1 MCKEEILFH
10 YLDSGIQTDGTGDR
24 KKDQDTK
31 SGETETETEES
42 ETQKLKRLLAEQK
55 AENESL
61 RIEKHKLEQRGTKP
75 DSEDKQREQ
84 NAHNKNALE
93 REQARAKEEEEEKR
107 KAYAIKIEQTKRKIE
122 NGNEE
127 DDEEGETERKKPK
140 HEEFEMQRESE
151 ENDREAGKKWLEDQ
165 AKEAE
170 KKRLEDQAKEAE
182 KKRLE
187 DQAKEAEKKR
197 LEDQAK
203 EAEKKRLE
211 DQAKE
216 AEKKR
221 LEDQAKEAEKKR
233 LEDQAKEAEKKRLED
248 QAKEVEKKR
257 LEDQAKEVEKKS
269 VPVKEEVK
277 NEAEGTKQV
286 NSTFI
291 FDSDGIP
298 IWDVRPLPS
307 VPQQLPGWDADKWV
321 AHMTDEYN
329 SSREKLFDCLY
340 KSAVRKKKRRD
351 QDEKDRIEKLVQEAR
366 DKAECERKEKE
377 ERDKEAARIRRE
389 KREKLEKEGQEYVE
403 QLISLN
409 FEFTDEESDDEEA
422 ATKSNGNTEEAENT
436 KGKPDNAVNGEG
448 DPEYAQNGNSV
459 PDKTEPT
466 DEDETDLDDKQPLGG
481 EASDANS
488 CILTYSTPSRTPQ
501 SSERLSNKSATKHP
515 RPMSANMVQI
525 LSDPKI
531 IVALEQFQG
540 IRKEQN
546 QVQLLSNPKI
556 IVALKEFHA
565 AMERGNFHSE
575 EKVEVELFNEAVLH
589 NMKQED
595 KMPSRLAKRKLTE
608 YDEFTKVLTTPKR
621 RKKETEK
628 EFAFSAGSPHR
639 GKVATH
645 DATLEELKKMVDV
658 KIDWVRKGDKLL
670 AGSKSTQSKT
680 IFTQV
685 TYCFFFVFKFLLI
698 YYGSNCHFLL
708 PLLL

>member
-1 MCKEEILFH
+1 MYRESITNVLEEE
-10 YLDSGIQTDGTGDR
+10 QDR
-24 KKDQDTK
+24 A
-31 SGETETETEES
+31 
-42 ETQKLKRLLAEQK
+42 R
-55 AENESL
+55 
-61 RIEKHKLEQRGTKP
+61 EK
-75 DSEDKQREQ
+75 
-84 NAHNKNALE
+84 
-93 REQARAKEEEEEKR
+93 EEEKR
-107 KAYAIKIEQTKRKIE
+107 KSYAIKKEQKKRKIE

-140 HEEFEMQRESE
+140 HEEIEMQRESE
-151 ENDREAGKKWLEDQ
+151 ENDR
-165 AKEAE
+165 EAE

-187 DQAKEAEKKR
+187 DQAKEAEKKWLEDKAKEVEKKR
-197 LEDQAK
+197 LEDQAKEAEKKRLEDEAK

-216 AEKKR
+216 AEKKQ
-221 LEDQAKEAEKKR
+221 LEDEEKEAEKKR
-233 LEDQAKEAEKKRLED
+233 LEDQAKEAEKKI
-248 QAKEVEKKR
+248 
-257 LEDQAKEVEKKS
+257 

-277 NEAEGTKQV
+277 NEAEGTKEV
-286 NSTFI
+286 NSAFI

-307 VPQQLPGWDADKWV
+307 VPQRPPGWDDDKWV
-321 AHMTDEYN
+321 AYMTNKYN
-329 SSREKLFDCLY
+329 SSRRKLFDRLY

-351 QDEKDRIEKLVQEAR
+351 QEEKDRIEKLVQEAR
-366 DKAECERKEKE
+366 DKAERERKEKE

-389 KREKLEKEGQEYVE
+389 KREKLEKEGQEYVQ
-403 QLISLN
+403 QLISLD

-422 ATKSNGNTEEAENT
+422 ATKSNGNAEEVETT
-436 KGKPDNAVNGEG
+436 KGKPDDAANGEG
-448 DPEYAQNGNSV
+448 NPEYAQNGNGV

-466 DEDETDLDDKQPLGG
+466 DEDETDLDEKQPLGG

-488 CILTYSTPSRTPQ
+488 CVLTYSTPLRTPR
-501 SSERLSNKSATKHP
+501 SSKRLSNKSATKNP
-515 RPMSANMVQI
+515 RPMSANTVQI

-540 IRKEQN
+540 IRKEQD

-565 AMERGNFHSE
+565 AMERGDFDSE
-575 EKVEVELFNEAVLH
+575 EKVEVVEEEDLFDEAVLH
-589 NMKQED
+589 NIKQED
-595 KMPSRLAKRKLTE
+595 KMPSRPAKRKLTE
-608 YDEFTKVLTTPKR
+608 YDEFTKVWTTPKR

-639 GKVATH
+639 GKVAMH
-645 DATLEELKKMVDV
+645 DATSEQLKKMVDV

-670 AGSKSTQSKT
+670 AGSKSTQSKN

-685 TYCFFFVFKFLLI
+685 TYCFSFFFYLSFYLWFKFSFSTSALI
-698 YYGSNCHFLL
+698 IVAENTTVCL
-708 PLLL
+708 

>member
-1 MCKEEILFH
+1 MCKEDIRFH
-10 YLDSGIQTDGTGDR
+10 YLDSGIQTDGAGDR
-24 KKDQDTK
+24 KKDEDTK
-31 SGETETETEES
+31 SRQTETETEES

-55 AENESL
+55 AENERL
-61 RIEKHKLEQRGTKP
+61 RIEKHKLEQRRMKP
-75 DSEDKQREQ
+75 DSGDVQRE
-84 NAHNKNALE
+84 HNRNALE
-93 REQARAKEEEEEKR
+93 EEQDRAREKEEEKR
-107 KAYAIKIEQTKRKIE
+107 KSYAIKKEQKKRKIE

-127 DDEEGETERKKPK
+127 DDEEGETERKKAK
-140 HEEFEMQRESE
+140 DEDIEMQSESE
-151 ENDREAGKKWLEDQ
+151 ENYRDQTNEVEKKRLEDQ

-233 LEDQAKEAEKKRLED
+233 LEDQAKEAEKK
-248 QAKEVEKKR
+248 
-257 LEDQAKEVEKKS
+257 S

-286 NSTFI
+286 NSAFI

-307 VPQQLPGWDADKWV
+307 VPQRPPGWDDDKWV
-321 AHMTDEYN
+321 AYMTNKYN
-329 SSREKLFDCLY
+329 SSRKKLFDRLY

-351 QDEKDRIEKLVQEAR
+351 QEEKDRIEKLAQEAR
-366 DKAECERKEKE
+366 DKAERERKEKE

-389 KREKLEKEGQEYVE
+389 KREKLEKEGQEYVV
-403 QLISLN
+403 QLISLD
-409 FEFTDEESDDEEA
+409 FDFTDEESDYEED
-422 ATKSNGNTEEAENT
+422 ATKSNGNAEEAENT
-436 KGKPDNAVNGEG
+436 KPKRDDAANGEG
-448 DPEYAQNGNSV
+448 NPEYVQKGNGV
-459 PDKTEPT
+459 PDKRERT
-466 DEDETDLDDKQPLGG
+466 DEDETDLDEKQPLGG

-488 CILTYSTPSRTPQ
+488 CVSTYSTPSRTPR
-501 SSERLSNKSATKHP
+501 SSKRLNNKSATKNP
-515 RPMSANMVQI
+515 RPMSANTVQI

-540 IRKEQN
+540 IRKEQDE
-546 QVQLLSNPKI
+546 VKLLSNPKI

-565 AMERGNFHSE
+565 AMERGDFDSE
-575 EKVEVELFNEAVLH
+575 EKVEVVEEEDLFDEAVLH
-589 NMKQED
+589 NIKQED
-595 KMPSRLAKRKLTE
+595 KTPSRPAKRKLTE
-608 YDEFTKVLTTPKR
+608 YDEFTKVWTTPKR

-639 GKVATH
+639 GKVATR
-645 DATLEELKKMVDV
+645 DATSEQLKKMVDV

-670 AGSKSTQSKT
+670 AGSKSTQSKN

-685 TYCFFFVFKFLLI
+685 TYCFCFFFI
-698 YYGSNCHFLL
+698 
-708 PLLL
+708 

>member
-1 MCKEEILFH
+1 MCKEDIRFH
-10 YLDSGIQTDGTGDR
+10 YLDSGIQTDGAGDR
-24 KKDQDTK
+24 KKDEDTK
-31 SGETETETEES
+31 SRQTETETEES

-55 AENESL
+55 AENERL
-61 RIEKHKLEQRGTKP
+61 RIEKHKLEQRRMKP
-75 DSEDKQREQ
+75 DSGDVQRE
-84 NAHNKNALE
+84 HNRNALE
-93 REQARAKEEEEEKR
+93 EEQDRAREKEEEKR
-107 KAYAIKIEQTKRKIE
+107 KSYAIKKEQKKRKIE

-127 DDEEGETERKKPK
+127 DDEEGETERKKAK
-140 HEEFEMQRESE
+140 DEDIEMQSESE
-151 ENDREAGKKWLEDQ
+151 ENYRDQ
-165 AKEAE
+165 TNEVE

-233 LEDQAKEAEKKRLED
+233 LEDQAKEAEKK
-248 QAKEVEKKR
+248 
-257 LEDQAKEVEKKS
+257 S

-286 NSTFI
+286 NSAFI

-307 VPQQLPGWDADKWV
+307 VPQRPPGWDDDKWV
-321 AHMTDEYN
+321 AYMTNKYN
-329 SSREKLFDCLY
+329 SSRKKLFDRLY

-351 QDEKDRIEKLVQEAR
+351 QEEKDRIEKLAQEAR
-366 DKAECERKEKE
+366 DKAERERKEKE

-389 KREKLEKEGQEYVE
+389 KREKLEKEGQEYVV
-403 QLISLN
+403 QLISLD
-409 FEFTDEESDDEEA
+409 FDFTDEESDDEED
-422 ATKSNGNTEEAENT
+422 ATESNGNAEEAENT
-436 KGKPDNAVNGEG
+436 KPKPDDAANGEG
-448 DPEYAQNGNSV
+448 NPEYVQKGNGV
-459 PDKTEPT
+459 PDKRERT
-466 DEDETDLDDKQPLGG
+466 DEDETDLDEKQPLGG

-488 CILTYSTPSRTPQ
+488 CVSTYSTPSRTPR
-501 SSERLSNKSATKHP
+501 SSKRLNNKSATKNP
-515 RPMSANMVQI
+515 RPMSANTVQI

-540 IRKEQN
+540 IRKEQDE
-546 QVQLLSNPKI
+546 VKLLSNPKI

-565 AMERGNFHSE
+565 AMERGDFDSE
-575 EKVEVELFNEAVLH
+575 EKVEVVEEEDLFDEAVLH
-589 NMKQED
+589 NIKQED
-595 KMPSRLAKRKLTE
+595 KTPSRPAKRKLTE
-608 YDEFTKVLTTPKR
+608 YDEFTKVWTTPKR

-639 GKVATH
+639 GKVATR
-645 DATLEELKKMVDV
+645 DATSEQLKKMVDV

-670 AGSKSTQSKT
+670 AGSKSTQSKN

-685 TYCFFFVFKFLLI
+685 TYCFCIFFI
-698 YYGSNCHFLL
+698 
-708 PLLL
+708 

>member
-1 MCKEEILFH
+1 MK
-10 YLDSGIQTDGTGDR
+10 
-24 KKDQDTK
+24 TK
-31 SGETETETEES
+31 
-42 ETQKLKRLLAEQK
+42 
-55 AENESL
+55 
-61 RIEKHKLEQRGTKP
+61 
-75 DSEDKQREQ
+75 
-84 NAHNKNALE
+84 
-93 REQARAKEEEEEKR
+93 
-107 KAYAIKIEQTKRKIE
+107 
-122 NGNEE
+122 
-127 DDEEGETERKKPK
+127 
-140 HEEFEMQRESE
+140 
-151 ENDREAGKKWLEDQ
+151 

-233 LEDQAKEAEKKRLED
+233 LEDQAKEAEKKWLEDQAKDPSAEKKRLEDLKQAEEVEKKWLED
-248 QAKEVEKKR
+248 QAKEAEKKR
-257 LEDQAKEVEKKS
+257 LEDQAKEAEKKRFEDQAKESEKKS

-286 NSTFI
+286 NSAFI

-307 VPQQLPGWDADKWV
+307 VPQRPPGWDDDKWV
-321 AHMTDEYN
+321 AYMTNKYN
-329 SSREKLFDCLY
+329 SSRKKLFDRLY

-351 QDEKDRIEKLVQEAR
+351 QEEKDRIEKLAQEAR
-366 DKAECERKEKE
+366 DKAERERKEKE

-389 KREKLEKEGQEYVE
+389 KREKLEKEGQEYVV
-403 QLISLN
+403 QLISLD
-409 FEFTDEESDDEEA
+409 FDFTDEESDDEED
-422 ATKSNGNTEEAENT
+422 ATKSNGNAEEAENT
-436 KGKPDNAVNGEG
+436 KPKPDDAANGEG
-448 DPEYAQNGNSV
+448 NPEYVQKGNGV
-459 PDKTEPT
+459 PDKREPT
-466 DEDETDLDDKQPLGG
+466 DEDETDLDEKQPLGG

-488 CILTYSTPSRTPQ
+488 CVSTYSTPSRTPR
-501 SSERLSNKSATKHP
+501 SSKRLNNKSATKNP
-515 RPMSANMVQI
+515 CPMSANTVQI

-540 IRKEQN
+540 IRKEQDE
-546 QVQLLSNPKI
+546 VQLLSNPKI

-565 AMERGNFHSE
+565 AMERGDFDSE
-575 EKVEVELFNEAVLH
+575 EKVEVVEEEDLFDEAVLH
-589 NMKQED
+589 NIKQED
-595 KMPSRLAKRKLTE
+595 KTPSRPAKRKLTE
-608 YDEFTKVLTTPKR
+608 YDEFTKVWTTPKR

-639 GKVATH
+639 GKVATR
-645 DATLEELKKMVDV
+645 DATSEQLKKMVDV

-670 AGSKSTQSKT
+670 AGSKSTQSKN

-685 TYCFFFVFKFLLI
+685 TYCFSFFFYLSFYLWFKCSFSTSALI
-698 YYGSNCHFLL
+698 IVAENTTVCL
-708 PLLL
+708 

>member
-1 MCKEEILFH
+1 MK
-10 YLDSGIQTDGTGDR
+10 
-24 KKDQDTK
+24 TK
-31 SGETETETEES
+31 
-42 ETQKLKRLLAEQK
+42 Q
-55 AENESL
+55 
-61 RIEKHKLEQRGTKP
+61 
-75 DSEDKQREQ
+75 
-84 NAHNKNALE
+84 
-93 REQARAKEEEEEKR
+93 
-107 KAYAIKIEQTKRKIE
+107 
-122 NGNEE
+122 
-127 DDEEGETERKKPK
+127 
-140 HEEFEMQRESE
+140 
-151 ENDREAGKKWLEDQ
+151 
-165 AKEAE
+165 KEAE

-221 LEDQAKEAEKKR
+221 LEDKEKEAEKKRLEDKEKEAEKKR
-233 LEDQAKEAEKKRLED
+233 LEDQAKEA
-248 QAKEVEKKR
+248 
-257 LEDQAKEVEKKS
+257 EKKS

-286 NSTFI
+286 NSVFI

-307 VPQQLPGWDADKWV
+307 VPQWPPGWDDNKWV
-321 AHMTDEYN
+321 AHMTNKYN
-329 SSREKLFDCLY
+329 SSRKKLFDRLY
-340 KSAVRKKKRRD
+340 KSAVRKKKCRD
-351 QDEKDRIEKLVQEAR
+351 QEEKDHIEKLAQEVR
-366 DKAECERKEKE
+366 DKAERERKEKE

-389 KREKLEKEGQEYVE
+389 KREKLEKEGQEYVV
-403 QLISLN
+403 QLISLD

-422 ATKSNGNTEEAENT
+422 ATKSNGNAEEAENT
-436 KGKPDNAVNGEG
+436 KGKPDDAANGEG
-448 DPEYAQNGNSV
+448 NPEYAQNGNGV

-466 DEDETDLDDKQPLGG
+466 DEDETDLDEKQPLGG

-488 CILTYSTPSRTPQ
+488 CVSTYSTPSRTPR
-501 SSERLSNKSATKHP
+501 SSKRLSNKSATKNP
-515 RPMSANMVQI
+515 RPMSANTVQI

-540 IRKEQN
+540 IRKEQD

-565 AMERGNFHSE
+565 AMERGDFDSE
-575 EKVEVELFNEAVLH
+575 EKVEVVEEEELFNEAVLH

-595 KMPSRLAKRKLTE
+595 KTPSRPAKRKLTE
-608 YDEFTKVLTTPKR
+608 YDEFTKVWTTPKR

-639 GKVATH
+639 GKVATR
-645 DATLEELKKMVDV
+645 DATSEQLKKMVDV

-670 AGSKSTQSKT
+670 AGSKSTQSKN

-685 TYCFFFVFKFLLI
+685 TYCFFVFFYLSFYLWFKFSFSTSALI
-698 YYGSNCHFLL
+698 IVAENTTVCM
-708 PLLL
+708 